1 MGPSKAL
8 RALSAP
14 TTLTLDARMELV
26 KTILM
31 ALGGFIAVMAI
42 LAFIPSAL
50 ALILDPI
57 NKTKINAEC
66 KKACCEVTEIK
77 AWPNHYG
84 VKVQKN
90 NEEHYLKCRVSF
102 KGITW
107 KGKSPESL

>member
-1 MGPSKAL
+1 
-8 RALSAP
+8 
-14 TTLTLDARMELV
+14 MELF

-42 LAFIPSAL
+42 LAFIPSVL
-50 ALILDPI
+50 GFILDPI
-57 NKTKINAEC
+57 NKKKINTEC
-66 KKACCEVTEIK
+66 RKAGCEVTEIK

-84 VKVQKN
+84 VKVHKN

-107 KGKSPESL
+107 KGKTPELL